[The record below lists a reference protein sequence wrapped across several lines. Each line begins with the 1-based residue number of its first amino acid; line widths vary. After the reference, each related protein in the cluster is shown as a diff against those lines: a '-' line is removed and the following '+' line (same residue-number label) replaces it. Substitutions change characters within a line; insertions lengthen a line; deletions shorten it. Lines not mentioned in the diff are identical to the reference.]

1 MIMAILFAVLLGGGA
16 DENWIALASRHVS
29 DSIQDSEREEAAK
42 TILEQMW
49 DVVEA
54 HKTRVL
60 EIRREFDS
68 VRRNYRATAAD
79 YRAVFRKIDKAWVA
93 AENRVIKLRFELLRQ
108 FNPKEWVDLNTRVQ
122 ADIDAARQDAEKKAS

>member
-1 MIMAILFAVLLGGGA
+1 MILAILFAVLLGGAG
-16 DENWIALASRHVS
+16 DSWIARASKHVS
-29 DSIQDSEREEAAK
+29 DSIRDSAREEAAEA
-42 TILEQMW
+42 ILEQMQ

-54 HKTRVL
+54 HKSRVL

-68 VRRNYRATAAD
+68 VRRNYHATAAD

-93 AENRVIKLRFELLRQ
+93 AENRLIKLRFELLRQ

-122 ADIDAARQDAEKKAS
+122 ADIDEARQDEEKKAS

>member
-1 MIMAILFAVLLGGGA
+1 MILAILFAVLLGGAG
-16 DENWIALASRHVS
+16 DSWIALASKHVS
-29 DSIQDSEREEAAK
+29 DSIRDSAREEAAEA
-42 TILEQMW
+42 ILEQMQ

-54 HKTRVL
+54 HKSRVL

-68 VRRNYRATAAD
+68 VRRNYHATAAD

-93 AENRVIKLRFELLRQ
+93 AENRLIKLRFELLRQ

-122 ADIDAARQDAEKKAS
+122 ADIDEARQDAEKKAS

>member
-1 MIMAILFAVLLGGGA
+1 MIWAILFAVLLGGGVG
-16 DENWIALASRHVS
+16 DSWIALASKHVS
-29 DSIQDSEREEAAK
+29 DSIQDSARKEAAEA
-42 TILEQMW
+42 ILEQMW

-93 AENRVIKLRFELLRQ
+93 AENRLIKLRFELLRQ

-122 ADIDAARQDAEKKAS
+122 ADIDEARQDEEKKAS

>member
-16 DENWIALASRHVS
+16 GESWIALASKHVS
-29 DSIQDSEREEAAK
+29 DSIQDSDREEAAEA
-42 TILEQMW
+42 ILEQMW

-68 VRRNYRATAAD
+68 VQRNYRATAAD

-93 AENRVIKLRFELLRQ
+93 AENRLIKLRFGLLRQ
-108 FNPKEWVDLNTRVQ
+108 FNPKEWIDLNRRVQ
-122 ADIDAARQDAEKKAS
+122 ADIDEARQEADKKAN